1 MTIPKVESI
10 RHIIIEHKRFKTFL
24 MLEKSVNSLFF
35 YGNQEWFSD
44 DTSLFF
50 AEMFSF
56 WLAAIEDGSST
67 KDSLISYARS
77 NNIPV
82 IDYDKNDLS
91 SFGNEVF
98 SIWKAA
104 LNKS

>member
-1 MTIPKVESI
+1 MSYQKVDSI

-24 MLEKSVNSLFF
+24 MLEKSLNDLFF
-35 YGNQEWFSD
+35 YGNQEWLSD
-44 DTSLFF
+44 DSSLFF

-67 KDSLISYARS
+67 KSSFINHAKS